1 VPEDASLDEFAGAG
15 TDGASDDN
23 TADVADEGEDADA
36 GSDVSA
42 AADADDGNDDGADD
56 VVSADDSADDPSPDP
71 AAATYRW
78 SPEGAA
84 CPDCGE
90 AVDRQWRDDDRFVCA
105 DCKEW

>member
-1 VPEDASLDEFAGAG
+1 VPEDASLDEFAGTGA
-15 TDGASDDN
+15 DGASDDD
-23 TADVADEGEDADA
+23 TADAVDA

-42 AADADDGNDDGADD
+42 ADDVRDGNDDGAADA
-56 VVSADDSADDPSPDP
+56 VSANDSANDSSPDL

-78 SPEGAA
+78 SPERAA

-90 AVDRQWRDDDRFVCA
+90 AIERQWRDDDRFVCA